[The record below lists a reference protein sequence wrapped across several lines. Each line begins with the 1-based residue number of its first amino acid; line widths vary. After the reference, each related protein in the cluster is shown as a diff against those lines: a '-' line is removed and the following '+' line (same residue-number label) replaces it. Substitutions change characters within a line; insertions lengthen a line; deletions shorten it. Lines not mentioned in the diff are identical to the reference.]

1 MAVGEPDYP
10 PPCQLTREPAAANPP
25 ASRPTGET
33 TSSEAEPDVQEQTG
47 ANQPGE
53 DGRHYLRD
61 ILPRVVRGPPGHRA
75 VTGGRRPS
83 PPDPRRPVCLSQRPL
98 LEDDPQ
104 QAFHPPPPA
113 PDLSQHELPAAPVDV
128 DSDQQD
134 GNCPGSKPHA
144 RFHGRG
150 NSHSPEKESIDRIT
164 AKEVAVDGTS
174 PNENQSWE

>member
-47 ANQPGE
+47 ANQPRE

-164 AKEVAVDGTS
+164 E
-174 PNENQSWE
+174 